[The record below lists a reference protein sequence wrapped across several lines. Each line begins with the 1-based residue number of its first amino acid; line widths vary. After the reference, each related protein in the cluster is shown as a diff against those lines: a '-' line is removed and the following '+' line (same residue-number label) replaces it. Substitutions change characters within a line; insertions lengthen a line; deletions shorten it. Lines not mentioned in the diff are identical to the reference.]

1 MLFNYSIQ
9 YGCIIRY
16 ETIKWNYEDSIIH
29 IVGSGCIK
37 VYNGFLGGGESS
49 LFSFVKLSIVFD
61 ILNQHISILI
71 IVLMIFYFQY
81 VKICN

>member
-1 MLFNYSIQ
+1 MLGKI
-9 YGCIIRY
+9 
-16 ETIKWNYEDSIIH
+16 WWDYEDAIIA
-29 IVGSGCIK
+29 IGSGQCARMDF
-37 VYNGFLGGGESS
+37 YGGESS

-61 ILNQHISILI
+61 ILNQQISILI